1 MTRARVLVVDD
12 SAFARKVLREV
23 LQQSPSLEVVGTARD
38 GLDALAKIEELDPDV
53 ITLDLVMPQLDG
65 LDTLRALAGRARP
78 KVVVVCMAE
87 ADSDLALSALA
98 AGAVDIVHKPTA
110 LATERLYEVAQ
121 ELVFKVESAAA
132 ARSAEAGEESAPTG
146 AAEKHTYSHRYDVL
160 LLGAS
165 TGGPQAVGRILRAIP
180 ADFPIPIAVVIHLPP
195 GFTQSF
201 AERLDSECALRVVE
215 AEDDQPLAAGL
226 AVVARGGQH
235 LKLARDGRGLFATI
249 SNEPRSLHR
258 PSVNQLFAS
267 AAAVVGSRALGV
279 VLTGMGDDGLEG
291 ARLLKAAGAQVLVE
305 AERSCVVYGMPRV
318 IQEAGLADAQ
328 YMLTDMAGAILKR
341 V

>member
-1 MTRARVLVVDD
+1 
-12 SAFARKVLREV
+12 
-23 LQQSPSLEVVGTARD
+23 
-38 GLDALAKIEELDPDV
+38 
-53 ITLDLVMPQLDG
+53 
-65 LDTLRALAGRARP
+65 
-78 KVVVVCMAE
+78 
-87 ADSDLALSALA
+87 
-98 AGAVDIVHKPTA
+98 VHKPTA

-132 ARSAEAGEESAPTG
+132 ARSTEAGEESAPAG
-146 AAEKHTYSHRYDVL
+146 ASEKHTYSHRYDVL

-165 TGGPQAVGRILRAIP
+165 TGGPQAVGRILRTIP

-215 AEDDQPLAAGL
+215 AEDDQPLTAGL

-291 ARLLKAAGAQVLVE
+291 ARLLKAAGAPVLVE